1 MGTVLVSK
9 FMKDIKQELDKG
21 LRYHSSKLGKDNED
35 SGIFLFGQAIG
46 NGFRQYFVFE
56 GKSRRSEFWYFWLFT
71 IIAQVIAGSIQ
82 EVYYINTSERS
93 HWIPIVGVII
103 SNGPLTTILS
113 LGLFIPQC
121 AVGARRL
128 HDIGKSGWWQL
139 LVITGIGIIPL
150 IIWWATESKQ
160 NTKAKKIII
169 KSKKEDSD
177 TSNKLRELNQL
188 YKEGVLTKKE
198 FTDAKKKYLA

>member
-1 MGTVLVSK
+1 MKIDWFELILFSWILLSFSTFINFRNNYETSDKSK
-9 FMKDIKQELDKG
+9 YKI
-21 LRYHSSKLGKDNED
+21 
-35 SGIFLFGQAIG
+35 AIR
-46 NGFRQYFVFE
+46 NGFFKWSDFD
-56 GKSRRSEFWYFWLFT
+56 GKASRSEFWYFWLFT
-71 IIAQVIAGSIQ
+71 IIAQFIAGSIQ
-82 EVYYINTSERS
+82 EVYYLNTSERS

-103 SNGPLTTILS
+103 SNGPITTILS

-177 TSNKLRELNQL
+177 TSTKLRELNQL

>member
-71 IIAQVIAGSIQ
+71 IIAQFIAGSIQ
-82 EVYYINTSERS
+82 EVYYLNTSERS

-177 TSNKLRELNQL
+177 TSNKLRELNQP